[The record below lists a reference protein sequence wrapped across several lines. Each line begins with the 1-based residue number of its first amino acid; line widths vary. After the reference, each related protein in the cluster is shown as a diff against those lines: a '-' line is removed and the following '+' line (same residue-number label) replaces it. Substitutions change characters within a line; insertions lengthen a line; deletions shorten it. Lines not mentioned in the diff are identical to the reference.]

1 MLATNPKSAPPR
13 QRLSEWTPEMERLT
27 DLYDL
32 VNEVI
37 RVLVALKGGKPG
49 NSKPLPRP
57 VSALDRAKARKRQAK
72 HRSLVARMLP
82 HVQHGDSP
90 PA

>member
-1 MLATNPKSAPPR
+1 M
-13 QRLSEWTPEMERLT
+13 SEWTPELERLT

-49 NSKPLPRP
+49 SSKPLPRP
-57 VSALDRAKARKRQAK
+57 VTALDRARARRRQSR
-72 HRSLVARMLP
+72 HRSLVARVLP
-82 HVQHGDSP
+82 HTTQHSSTSP
-90 PA
+90 A